1 MAVPDF
7 PDPDFP
13 NLNFPFLTQA
23 LHRHC
28 VDTNGR
34 DDFDCDADWKASYF
48 ERNQPYFHTTKRD
61 AVSIF
66 SERTM
71 KSVALKSSL
80 KPRQNSDRV
89 SAERPCQIDATR
101 PVSRKTGIY
110 GEIVAA
116 VKFLDFLN
124 RC

>member
-1 MAVPDF
+1 MSDSDF

-13 NLNFPFLTQA
+13 DPDYPFYTPA

-48 ERNQPYFHTTKRD
+48 ERNQQYFHTTKRD

-80 KPRQNSDRV
+80 KLGRTVTESQWKDHVRSMQLDQFRV
-89 SAERPCQIDATR
+89 KLEFTVRLLLQ
-101 PVSRKTGIY
+101 
-110 GEIVAA
+110 
-116 VKFLDFLN
+116 
-124 RC
+124 